1 MNATT
6 TVKSVQPF
14 EFEKSCYF
22 LEINLDVPF
31 YVYST
36 NIATSVVNGISSVV
50 AVTANTLVLV
60 VLWRNHALHTA
71 GNVLLGCLAF
81 SDVMVGLVSQP
92 AYIISR
98 AFENNGDF
106 QRLCISQLVAEIT
119 GWTASGVSF
128 LTLTAIGVE
137 KYISLF
143 RPLRYHTLVTTNK
156 MLVIV
161 LCFWVYLFLQ
171 QAARFW
177 FLDSKSAGY
186 VLVVVIVSCLIVS
199 FGSYWKIYTIASRH
213 QKCVRDIARVTA
225 RLHGRE
231 ILKSARRERKAANAM
246 LGVFLLFLF
255 CYCPMVFCLVAFQVI
270 GVTTPIKVAFNVSGT
285 LSFVNSSLNPLWY
298 CWRIGEIRREI
309 RKLFFKSTVDDI
321 STTGTAATASYVFR
335 NGGLRHSVNN
345 SEVFT
350 KENSVTPVEIRVSQ
364 VQFSTMP

>member
-22 LEINLDVPF
+22 LEINLDLPY
-31 YVYST
+31 YVYFT
-36 NIATSVVNGISSVV
+36 NIATSVVNGLSSVV
-50 AVTANTLVLV
+50 AVTANALVLV

-81 SDVMVGLVSQP
+81 SDVIVGLISQP
-92 AYIISR
+92 AYIVSR
-98 AFENNGDF
+98 VCEIRGDF
-106 QRLCISQLVAEIT
+106 QRLCLSQLVAEIT
-119 GWTASGVSF
+119 GWSASGVSF

-143 RPLRYHTLVTTNK
+143 RPLRYHTLVTTKK

-161 LCFWVYLFLQ
+161 LCFWIYLILK

-186 VLVVVIVSCLIVS
+186 MVVVVIVSCLSVS
-199 FGSYWKIYTIASRH
+199 VWSYWKIYTIASRH
-213 QKCVRDIARVTA
+213 QNSVRDIARVTA

-231 ILKSARRERKAANAM
+231 ILKTVRRERKAANAM

-270 GVTTPIKVAFNVSGT
+270 GFTTSIKVAFNVSGT

-309 RKLFFKSTVDDI
+309 RKLFFKSAVDDI
-321 STTGTAATASYVFR
+321 STTGTTARASYVCR
-335 NGGLRHSVNN
+335 NGGLHSLNN

-350 KENSVTPVEIRVSQ
+350 KENSVAPVEIRVSQ
-364 VQFSTMP
+364 AQFSIS

>member
-6 TVKSVQPF
+6 TAKSVQPF
-14 EFEKSCYF
+14 EFVKSCYF
-22 LEINLDVPF
+22 LEVNLDVPF
-31 YVYST
+31 YVYFT
-36 NIATSVVNGISSVV
+36 NIATSVVNGVSSVV
-50 AVTANTLVLV
+50 AVTANVLVLV
-60 VLWRNHALHTA
+60 VMCRNHALHTA

-92 AYIISR
+92 AYIVARVS
-98 AFENNGDF
+98 ENHGDF
-106 QRLCISQLVAEIT
+106 QRLCISRLVAQLT

-143 RPLRYHTLVTTNK
+143 RPLRYHTLVTSK
-156 MLVIV
+156 RMLSTV
-161 LCFWVYLFLQ
+161 LCFWICLILK

-177 FLDSKSAGY
+177 FLDNKSAGY
-186 VLVVVIVSCLIVS
+186 LVIVLTVSCLIVS
-199 FGSYWKIYTIASRH
+199 FWSYWKIYTIASRH
-213 QKCVRDIARVTA
+213 QNSVRDIARVTA

-231 ILKSARRERKAANAM
+231 ISKSARHERKAANAM

-255 CYCPMVFCLVAFQVI
+255 CYCPMVFCLVAFQVT
-270 GVTTPIKVAFNVSGT
+270 GLTTSIKVAFNVSGT

-309 RKLFFKSTVDDI
+309 RKLFFKSTVDNI
-321 STTGTAATASYVFR
+321 STTGTAATASYVRR
-335 NGGLRHSVNN
+335 NGGLVLTN

-350 KENSVTPVEIRVSQ
+350 KENSVAPVEIQESQ
-364 VQFSTMP
+364 AHLSIS